1 MSSGVRCSHRMEARG
16 AQKLEWTSSALSR
29 LDRVPD
35 FVRGQVIEAV
45 EGGAQRLG
53 QDMVDDAV
61 LDDTI
66 RRWTATGD
74 FHEGRFGF
82 K

>member
-1 MSSGVRCSHRMEARG
+1 VITPEAMDTKYELWGDGSHPIEARG
-16 AQKLEWTSSALSR
+16 GQNVTWTPSALAR

-45 EGGAQRLG
+45 EDGAKRLG
-53 QDMVDDAV
+53 KDEVDDNV

-66 RRWTATGD
+66 RR
-74 FHEGRFGF
+74 
-82 K
+82 

>member
-1 MSSGVRCSHRMEARG
+1 MITPDAMETKYELWGEVSHRIEARG
-16 AQKLEWTSSALSR
+16 GQQLTWTESALSR

-45 EGGAQRLG
+45 EGGARRLG
-53 QDMVDDAV
+53 REQVDDAV

-66 RRWTATGD
+66 RRWTATG
-74 FHEGRFGF
+74 
-82 K
+82 